1 MQHFYDGQIRRY
13 VTQMVRLMSNFSV
26 KDGSGTLKQVP
37 VMYGDLTRQ
46 VASIIRDNSEN
57 KIPSAPRMAVYIN
70 SLEMDRSR
78 TADAS
83 YVSKVNI
90 RERAY
95 DENNEEY
102 LNTQGKNYT
111 VERLMPTPYTLG
123 FTVDIWSSNTDQKLQ
138 IMEQILTLF
147 NPSLEIQTTDNY
159 IDWTSLSV
167 VNMEGI
173 TFSSRSIPV
182 GVDSDIDVAN
192 MTFTTPIYLSPPI
205 KVKRLGVITNIITS
219 VFNEDKGTIDLSLS
233 RPELK
238 AYDDSVIAG
247 SKPTTDGNTETVND
261 SNAIPVN
268 VSHKNYGIYI
278 TGTMAQLVANNRV
291 GSTNWR
297 NVIDTYPGQYQDD
310 ISRLYIRRSDENR
323 DVTGTISLNPNDETQ
338 LMVNWDL
345 DSFPSNTIING
356 PTRLNAQW
364 TSIDYIIDP
373 LKTNPITEN
382 MRGLGS
388 RILLLNDIGDADNG
402 NEGPSAWDGNF
413 QGTDLVASK
422 DDIVEWDGNQWR
434 IVFDA
439 SENKLVY
446 NDEVLTTVYT
456 TNLKTG
462 IQYRWDGSDWL
473 LSVEGLYPN
482 GTWRLSLNG

>member
-46 VASIIRDNSEN
+46 VANIIRDNSEN
-57 KIPSAPRMAVYIN
+57 KIPTAPRMAVYISN
-70 SLEMDRSR
+70 LEMDRTR
-78 TADAS
+78 TADSS
-83 YVSKVNI
+83 YVSKMNI

-95 DENNEEY
+95 DEDGEEY
-102 LNTQGKNYT
+102 LNFQGKNYT

-167 VNMEGI
+167 VNLESV

-182 GVDSDIDVAN
+182 GIDSDIDVASLV
-192 MTFTTPIYLSPPI
+192 FSTPIYVSPPI

-219 VFNEDKGTIDLSLS
+219 IFNEDTGTIDLGMSM
-233 RPELK
+233 PELN
-238 AYDDSVIAG
+238 AYDDSNMPGGDYKGKNISAQ
-247 SKPTTDGNTETVND
+247 TDITDQT
-261 SNAIPVN
+261 AN
-268 VSHKNYGIYI
+268 VSYNDLGVYI
-278 TGTMAQLVANNRV
+278 TGTVGKLVHKGSV
-291 GSTNWR
+291 GKTNWR
-297 NVIDTYPGQYQDD
+297 TVIDTYPGQYQDD
-310 ISRLYIRRSDENR
+310 ISRIFIRRLDENR
-323 DVTGTISLNPNDETQ
+323 DITGTISMNPMDETE
-338 LMVNWDL
+338 LIINWDV
-345 DSFPSNTIING
+345 DTFPSNTIING
-356 PTRLNAQW
+356 PARHNAQW

-373 LKTNPITEN
+373 QKTNPLTNN
-382 MRGLGS
+382 MRGQGS
-388 RILLLNDIGDADNG
+388 RILLLNDIGDEDNG
-402 NEGPSAWDGNF
+402 DFGPTAWDGVGSNA
-413 QGTDLVASK
+413 DLVASK
-422 DDIVEWDGNQWR
+422 DDIIEWDGTRWR

-446 NDEVLTTVYT
+446 NDEVKQVVYV

-462 IQYRWDGSDWL
+462 IQYRWDGEDWL
-473 LSVEGLYPN
+473 LAVEGMYPN
-482 GTWRLSLNG
+482 GTWRVSLNG